1 MLAEQIA
8 TLRMRYA
15 DPAMVTGHLAGL
27 VEKGL
32 AVRREDDSYAAT
44 ERMVPLLD
52 AIAEA
57 QASVVSPAW
66 GPHPEL
72 MATVS
77 DHAARVGAAA
87 PADHLV
93 AVAHRQIA
101 EPEDPAARLLRRLIT
116 LRYVRQH
123 DHAAAWLGRH
133 LTATEMPVF
142 TAAVA
147 RRDRRGRSA
156 RAGLIGGSGI
166 RRGGPGAA
174 HRPGPAGARG
184 DRGRHQRLR
193 PTVVRCPRR

>member
-1 MLAEQIA
+1 MA
-8 TLRMRYA
+8 
-15 DPAMVTGHLAGL
+15 
-27 VEKGL
+27 
-32 AVRREDDSYAAT
+32 
-44 ERMVPLLD
+44 PLLD

-57 QASVVSPAW
+57 QASVVSSAW

-101 EPEDPAARLLRRLIT
+101 EPEDPAPRLLRRLTT
-116 LRYVRQH
+116 LRYLRQH

-142 TAAVA
+142 TALWHDETVED
-147 RRDRRGRSA
+147 DRPGLASLVDRGYAEADPVRLTARGRRVREAIEDDTNAFAQRSFDVL
-156 RAGLIGGSGI
+156 GDE
-166 RRGGPGAA
+166 
-174 HRPGPAGARG
+174 AGAELVDGLR
-184 DRGRHQRLR
+184 RL
-193 PTVVRCPRR
+193 PSATT